1 MTDNDIINLYDRGN
15 SIEFIANIYYRY
27 RNSNI
32 RENYYENDR
41 YIVTKKNITKD
52 EARYYVSNVI
62 LKHITK
68 KGP

>member
-1 MTDNDIINLYDRGN
+1 MTDKDIIILYNNGN
-15 SIEFIANIYYRY
+15 SIDFIAKTYYNS

-32 RENYYENDR
+32 RDNYYENDR
-41 YIVTKKNITKD
+41 YIVTKKNITKN

-68 KGP
+68 KGL